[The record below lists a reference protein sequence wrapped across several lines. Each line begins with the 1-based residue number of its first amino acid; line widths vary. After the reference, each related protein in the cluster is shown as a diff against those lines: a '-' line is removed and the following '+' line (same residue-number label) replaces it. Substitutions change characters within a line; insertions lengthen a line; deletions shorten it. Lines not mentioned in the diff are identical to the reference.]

1 MINNYLSKEYIGV
14 GCLTELEHGKAGL
27 NQYKNL
33 ISQNNRK
40 KWKVYY
46 NIISDWYFIY
56 QIFKN
61 WKSCRY
67 LHHSLQ
73 KLTIKSLET

>member
-1 MINNYLSKEYIGV
+1 MDAVKHEDWENRKQANAEKQFQPLAESQEKFIDFVNAVDSMINNYLSKEYIGV

-40 KWKVYY
+40 K
-46 NIISDWYFIY
+46 
-56 QIFKN
+56 
-61 WKSCRY
+61 
-67 LHHSLQ
+67 
-73 KLTIKSLET
+73 

>member
-40 KWKVYY
+40 K
-46 NIISDWYFIY
+46 
-56 QIFKN
+56 
-61 WKSCRY
+61 
-67 LHHSLQ
+67 
-73 KLTIKSLET
+73 